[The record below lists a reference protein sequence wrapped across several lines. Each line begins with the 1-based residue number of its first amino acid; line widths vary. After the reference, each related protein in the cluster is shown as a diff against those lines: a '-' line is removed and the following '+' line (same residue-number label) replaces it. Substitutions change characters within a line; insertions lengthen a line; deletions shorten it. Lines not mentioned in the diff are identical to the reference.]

1 MADGGAVRRIKATV
15 RGRVQ
20 AVGFRE
26 FVRHKAERLGVAG
39 YVRNRGDGSSV
50 EVVAEGS
57 EDALS
62 ALVRTLHEGPRFAR
76 VDGVDV
82 EQADATG
89 QFVGFRVAF

>member
-1 MADGGAVRRIKATV
+1 MSGDANSRRVTV
-15 RGRVQ
+15 VVQGRVQ

-39 YVRNRGDGSSV
+39 YVRNREDGGSV
-50 EVVAEGS
+50 EVVAEGR

-76 VDGVDV
+76 VDRVDV
-82 EQADATG
+82 EHADASG
-89 QFVGFRVAF
+89 QFSGFRVEF